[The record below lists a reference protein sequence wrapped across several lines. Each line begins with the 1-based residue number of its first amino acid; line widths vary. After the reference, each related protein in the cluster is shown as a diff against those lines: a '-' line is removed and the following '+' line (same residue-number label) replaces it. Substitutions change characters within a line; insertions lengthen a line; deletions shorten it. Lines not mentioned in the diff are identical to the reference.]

1 MNSFLKPCHP
11 IPEMFRSAFV
21 PCPIRPSES
30 PAMPHFSRLTDIIT
44 CNLTV
49 ILNESSDPAITLREI
64 IDEMNEGLAA
74 CRRNVRTS
82 TGNSTRLKREI
93 AESETQILGWKN
105 RAKGSLSEGD
115 EDGAR
120 DALRRKVEI
129 EDLIAGLR
137 PEYDAATEATHHMLR
152 IQKALESRQSE
163 AVRKLEE
170 ITGEPAAS
178 ALESETAILSASAAS
193 HERTS
198 EVEAELAAL
207 KRELAG

>member
-1 MNSFLKPCHP
+1 
-11 IPEMFRSAFV
+11 
-21 PCPIRPSES
+21 
-30 PAMPHFSRLTDIIT
+30 MPHFSRLTDIIT
-44 CNLTV
+44 CNLTE
-49 ILNESSDPAITLREI
+49 ILNASADPPITLREI

-93 AESETQILGWKN
+93 AESEAQVLAWKG

-120 DALRRKVEI
+120 DALRRKAEI
-129 EDLIAGLR
+129 EDLVAGLR
-137 PEYDAATEATHHMLR
+137 PEYEAATEATQHMLR

-170 ITGEPAAS
+170 IAGDTAVPGREPLTAVHS
-178 ALESETAILSASAAS
+178 ATAAS
-193 HERTS
+193 HERAR

>member
-1 MNSFLKPCHP
+1 
-11 IPEMFRSAFV
+11 
-21 PCPIRPSES
+21 
-30 PAMPHFSRLTDIIT
+30 MPHFSRLTDIIT

-49 ILNESSDPAITLREI
+49 ILNDSSDPATTLREI

-74 CRRNVRTS
+74 CRRNVRTL

-93 AESETQILGWKN
+93 AESETQILAWKN
-105 RAKGSLSEGD
+105 RAKSSLSEGD

-120 DALRRKVEI
+120 EALRRKVEI

-170 ITGEPAAS
+170 ITGESAAP

-193 HERTS
+193 HERSS